1 MIMKCRVHTPEQAVL
16 YLTDCTLATVGMM
29 ASKKS
34 RGKCEYQ
41 RQISIA
47 QTGFDW
53 LLEYPGIIE
62 TSKGSRVLEIRESH
76 NGSVA
81 DWAKKYEQSSL

>member
-1 MIMKCRVHTPEQAVL
+1 MIIKCLVHTPEQAVL
-16 YLTDCTLATVGMM
+16 YLTDCTLATVAMM

-34 RGKCEYQ
+34 RGSLEYQ

-47 QTGFDW
+47 QAGFNWTLSYLD
-53 LLEYPGIIE
+53 
-62 TSKGSRVLEIRESH
+62 SDDAQGSRALDIRDNY

-81 DWAKKYEQSSL
+81 DWAKEYEP

>member
-1 MIMKCRVHTPEQAVL
+1 MIMKCRVNTPEQAVL
-16 YLTDCTLATVGMM
+16 YLTDCTLATVSMM

-53 LLEYPGIIE
+53 LLSYPGIID
-62 TSKGSRVLEIRESH
+62 SSQGSRVLEIRDNYS
-76 NGSVA
+76 GSVA
-81 DWAKKYEQSSL
+81 EWAKEYES

>member
-1 MIMKCRVHTPEQAVL
+1 MIMKCRVHTPEQAVI
-16 YLTDCTLATVGMM
+16 YLTDCTLATVAMM

-53 LLEYPGIIE
+53 LLGYPGIID
-62 TSKGSRVLEIRESH
+62 SSQGSRVLEIRD
-76 NGSVA
+76 NYRGSVA
-81 DWAKKYEQSSL
+81 EWARKYEP